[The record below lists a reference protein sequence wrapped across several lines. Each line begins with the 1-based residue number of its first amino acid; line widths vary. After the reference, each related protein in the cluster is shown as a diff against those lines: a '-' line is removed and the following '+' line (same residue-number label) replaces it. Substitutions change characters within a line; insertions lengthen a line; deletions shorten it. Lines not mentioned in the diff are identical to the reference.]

1 MKRLR
6 LVFLSAVGAIG
17 LCSIDALA
25 QSYPS
30 RPIRV
35 VVPFAAGGAVD
46 TIARIIGAKLQDSIG
61 QPVIVEDRAGAGGTT
76 GADVVAKAPPDGYTI
91 LMNTNGQAIAP
102 ALYRSLPF
110 DTLKDFAPVTQLVAT
125 STVLVANAKLPAKS
139 LNELVALAKARP
151 GRLNYGMTGVGNNLH
166 LTMELFKRAV
176 AIDIQPIPYRGDA
189 PLNTALM
196 AGEIDVAIE
205 PIATIVPHIEAG
217 SVRALAVT
225 SARRSRLLP
234 DVPTISEA
242 AVPGFEASGWLG
254 YFVPARTPRET
265 IRFIQ
270 RESAKV
276 LAAPDMQ
283 QRLKALGNEP
293 AGSTPEEFEAK
304 FLADVASFA
313 AIVKEAGIPPQN

>member
-1 MKRLR
+1 MSLGQIAFAGWMALG
-6 LVFLSAVGAIG
+6 LVA
-17 LCSIDALA
+17 DTALA

-35 VVPFAAGGAVD
+35 IVPFAAGGAVD

-139 LNELVALAKARP
+139 LNELVALAKAKP

-166 LTMELFKRAV
+166 LTMELLKRAV
-176 AIDIQPIPYRGDA
+176 AIDIQAIPYRGDA

-196 AGEIDVAIE
+196 AGEIDIAIV

-225 SARRSRLLP
+225 SARRSPLLP

-254 YFVPARTPRET
+254 YFVPARTPRE
-265 IRFIQ
+265 IVRFIQ
-270 RESAKV
+270 RETAKV

-283 QRLKALGNEP
+283 QRLRTLGNEP

-304 FLADVASFA
+304 FLADAASFA
-313 AIVKEAGIPPQN
+313 AIVKEAAIPPQN